1 MLLYSSEP
9 LLKIFLLPDMSLLLS
24 LLGYPHGISSAIPS
38 LPAPDGIVLEHS
50 ILNFSLI
57 TCQLVLSW

>member
-24 LLGYPHGISSAIPS
+24 LLGYPRGISSAMPS

-57 TCQLVLSW
+57 TCRLVLNW